1 MIGIYMN
8 VQNLRF
14 CHKKEKRK
22 KKKKKPI
29 SQGLYVCRYMYYSIM
44 IFFF

>member
-22 KKKKKPI
+22 KRN
-29 SQGLYVCRYMYYSIM
+29 LFLRDCMYVDICTIQL
-44 IFFF
+44 

>member
-14 CHKKEKRK
+14 RHKKEKRK
-22 KKKKKPI
+22 KKKEKKETYFSGI
-29 SQGLYVCRYMYYSIM
+29 VCM
-44 IFFF
+44 

>member
-14 CHKKEKRK
+14 
-22 KKKKKPI
+22 
-29 SQGLYVCRYMYYSIM
+29 GLNLFLRDCMYVDICNIQ
-44 IFFF
+44 F